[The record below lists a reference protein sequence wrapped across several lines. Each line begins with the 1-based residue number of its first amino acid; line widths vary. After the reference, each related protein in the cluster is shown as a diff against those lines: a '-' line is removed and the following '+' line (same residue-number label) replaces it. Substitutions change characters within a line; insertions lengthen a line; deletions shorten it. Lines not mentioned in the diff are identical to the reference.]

1 MAAADREVRGALAA
15 ATRHTT
21 EQPPSEPMPDD
32 RYEFA
37 VGTECPVCA
46 EALETADAVYEH
58 LRIHDLD
65 LDELLA
71 DEPDRDDRP

>member
-1 MAAADREVRGALAA
+1 
-15 ATRHTT
+15 
-21 EQPPSEPMPDD
+21 MPDD